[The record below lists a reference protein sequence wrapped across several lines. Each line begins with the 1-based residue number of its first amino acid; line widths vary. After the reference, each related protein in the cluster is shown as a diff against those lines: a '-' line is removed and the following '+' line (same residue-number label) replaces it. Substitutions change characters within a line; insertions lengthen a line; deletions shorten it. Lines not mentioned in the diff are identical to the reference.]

1 MTTFKVGVS
10 RTERQAE
17 MWARGKQK
25 SQVTVDAKNNR
36 GMMID
41 MESNEAEE
49 HEEGE
54 EDEEDEEDEEKKGN
68 HRAFILV
75 GID

>member
-49 HEEGE
+49 NEEGE
-54 EDEEDEEDEEKKGN
+54 EEDEEDEEKKGN

-75 GID
+75 GTD